1 MTTKARWDRLAGTLA
16 EAGITTEVDA
26 TLWEGKVV
34 CSITLRATGGLITI
48 RDTWWHDN
56 WTGWQ
61 VAAEDSGSIT
71 VWESARTKKRGE
83 VARHVQDALQAL
95 AAKTADAPQVG
106 DVVFL
111 FRQDDDADL
120 DGAPPLLMQHAVMA
134 ALRQAGL
141 LPAKDPERDARDIA
155 EFKERSRMARPQVRR
170 YGRGGWNR

>member
-1 MTTKARWDRLAGTLA
+1 MERTIDGWDGQSRPIHVL
-16 EAGITTEVDA
+16 VDDCGCK
-26 TLWEGKVV
+26 W
-34 CSITLRATGGLITI
+34 
-48 RDTWWHDN
+48 
-56 WTGWQ
+56 
-61 VAAEDSGSIT
+61 
-71 VWESARTKKRGE
+71 
-83 VARHVQDALQAL
+83 
-95 AAKTADAPQVG
+95 TADGKTRLTSCAACLGEAAREHAAREADGAQAGDSAQVG